1 MIRATVKWLVDLTGL
16 HFRYIEKEGTE
27 SYMKIGLVGLPKSG
41 KTTIFNALSKSHA
54 EVSAYSGGKAEPNLA
69 SVSVEDE
76 RLTRLAEIVKPK
88 KTVYVSLDLMD
99 FAGFA
104 VHESDSAAFS
114 PELLQL
120 IRLND
125 ALAVVLRNF
134 PSDLEEDP
142 SPFERLSTIESEF
155 LLADHIIVENR
166 LERIDKT
173 RRTGQFTPLLESEQ
187 KLLKR
192 IEAVLDTGQPLRE
205 MELEESEKKAV
216 NGFKFLTL
224 KPVMVV
230 LNSAENNF
238 GQNAA
243 LVEELGKKYPTIE
256 CAGKFEMELSQ
267 LDDEAEI
274 EAFLADMGIAESARL
289 RLTKTAFNML
299 GYISFFTI
307 GKDEVRAWNIV
318 RGDTAIDAA
327 GSVHTDMA
335 RGFIRA
341 ECYSYDDFIECG
353 GEERAVKEAGKFRL
367 EGRDY
372 VVKDGDMLCFRFN
385 V

>member
-1 MIRATVKWLVDLTGL
+1 
-16 HFRYIEKEGTE
+16 
-27 SYMKIGLVGLPKSG
+27 MKIGLVGLPKSG
-41 KTTIFNALSKSHA
+41 KTTLFNALTKSHA
-54 EVSAYSGGKAEPNLA
+54 EVSAYSGGKAEPNRA
-69 SVSVEDE
+69 SVAVEDE
-76 RLTRLAEIVKPK
+76 RLTRISDIVKPK
-88 KTVYVSLDLMD
+88 KTIYVRLDLMD
-99 FAGFA
+99 FAGFTS
-104 VHESDSAAFS
+104 HETESPDFS

-134 PSDLEEDP
+134 PRDLEDDP
-142 SPFERLSTIESEF
+142 SPLERLSMIESEF

-166 LERIDKT
+166 LERIEKA

-192 IEAVLDTGQPLRE
+192 IEAFLDAGQPLRE
-205 MELEESEKKAV
+205 LELEESEKKAV

-230 LNSAENNF
+230 LNSSEQNF

-243 LVEELGKKYPTIE
+243 TLAELNNRYPTIE
-256 CAGKFEMELSQ
+256 CAGDFEMELSQ
-267 LDDEAEI
+267 LDDEDEI

-289 RLTKTAFNML
+289 RLTKTAFDML

-318 RGDTAIDAA
+318 RGETALDAA

-341 ECYSYDDFIECG
+341 ECYSFEDFIECG
-353 GEERAVKEAGKFRL
+353 GEEKAVKEAGKFRL

>member
-1 MIRATVKWLVDLTGL
+1 
-16 HFRYIEKEGTE
+16 
-27 SYMKIGLVGLPKSG
+27 MKIGLVGLPKSG
-41 KTTIFNALSKSHA
+41 KTTIFNALTKSHA

-69 SVSVEDE
+69 SVAVEDE
-76 RLTRLAEIVKPK
+76 RLTKLSEIVKPK

-99 FAGFA
+99 FAGFK
-104 VHESDSAAFS
+104 VHEPGSSAFS

-134 PSDLEEDP
+134 PTDLEDDP
-142 SPFERLSTIESEF
+142 SPFERLSAIESEF

-166 LERIDKT
+166 LERIEKT
-173 RRTGQFTPLLESEQ
+173 KRTGQFTPLLESEL

-192 IEAVLDTGQPLRE
+192 IEAFLDSGFPLRE
-205 MELEESEKKAV
+205 MDLAENEKKAI

-230 LNSAENNF
+230 LNSAEDNF
-238 GQNAA
+238 GQNEA
-243 LVEELGKKYPTIE
+243 LIEELNKRYPTIE
-256 CAGKFEMELSQ
+256 CAGSFEMELSQ
-267 LDDEAEI
+267 IEDEDEAA
-274 EAFLADMGIAESARL
+274 AFLADIGITESARQ
-289 RLTKTAFNML
+289 RLTKTAFDML

-318 RGDTAIDAA
+318 RGDTALEAA

-341 ECYSYDDFIECG
+341 ECYSYKDFLDCG
-353 GEERAVKEAGKFRL
+353 AEEKAVKEAGKFRL

-372 VVKDGDMLCFRFN
+372 VVKDADMLCFRFN

>member
-1 MIRATVKWLVDLTGL
+1 
-16 HFRYIEKEGTE
+16 
-27 SYMKIGLVGLPKSG
+27 MKIGLVGLPKSG
-41 KTTIFNALSKSHA
+41 KTTIFNALTKSRA

-69 SVSVEDE
+69 SVAVEDD
-76 RLTRLAEIVKPK
+76 RLTRLSEIVKPK
-88 KTVYVSLDLMD
+88 KTIYVSLDLMD
-99 FAGFA
+99 FAGFK
-104 VHESDSAAFS
+104 VQEHDGSAFS

-134 PSDLEEDP
+134 PTDLDDDP
-142 SPFERLSTIESEF
+142 SPFERLSMIESEF
-155 LLADHIIVENR
+155 LLADHIIVETR
-166 LERIDKT
+166 LERIEKT

-192 IEAVLDTGQPLRE
+192 IEAFLDSGDPLRE
-205 MELEESEKKAV
+205 MELTDSEKKAV

-224 KPVMVV
+224 KPVTVV
-230 LNSAENNF
+230 LNSAESNF
-238 GQNAA
+238 GQNEA
-243 LVEELGKKYPTIE
+243 LIEELNKRYPTIE
-256 CAGKFEMELSQ
+256 CAGSFEMELSQ
-267 LDDEAEI
+267 LDDEDEI
-274 EAFLADMGIAESARL
+274 EAFLSDIGITESARK
-289 RLTKTAFNML
+289 RLTKTAFDML

-318 RGDTAIDAA
+318 RGDTAVDAA

-353 GEERAVKEAGKFRL
+353 GEEKSVKEAGKFRL

-372 VVKDGDMLCFRFN
+372 LVKDGDMLCFRFN